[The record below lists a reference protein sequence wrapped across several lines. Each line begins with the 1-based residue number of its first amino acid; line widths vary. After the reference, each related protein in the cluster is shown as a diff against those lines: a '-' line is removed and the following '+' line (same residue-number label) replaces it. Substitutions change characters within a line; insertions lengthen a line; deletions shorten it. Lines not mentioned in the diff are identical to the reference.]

1 MRSPFTGGEAVLLTE
16 TRKAVFRKEE
26 YEYTYICYKCVDTE
40 ETFTTTQMDVVNT
53 AQIYNGYRN
62 RHGIPFPDEIKD
74 IRSRYELSASKMSK
88 ILGFGDNQYRLYENG
103 EMPSLANG
111 RVLKAIQSPRT
122 FETFVDAAKGVLSDE
137 EHLKLK
143 KRLEEY
149 EEKAFMDGLFCNLIY
164 GDGARN
170 KYNGYA
176 MLSISRLKNVVLFF
190 IEKFNGVFVTQMNKL
205 LFYADFLSYRESG
218 QAMTGLTFKAI
229 QYGPVPNRWDKVYAL
244 LDDIYQIEV
253 EGKNGNIGNKLVSDI
268 SCDLSSF
275 TNEQMEVL
283 EKVYTTFK
291 NDSSVSISQKS
302 HDELAWIDNN
312 ELHSFIDFKYAFFT
326 VYIKPC

>member
-291 NDSSVSISQKS
+291 NNSSVSISQKS

-312 ELHSFIDFKYAFFT
+312 ELHSFIDFKYAFFLKN
-326 VYIKPC
+326 I

>member
-26 YEYTYICYKCVDTE
+26 YEYTYICYKCVDTA

-53 AQIYNGYRN
+53 AQIYNSYRTK
-62 RHGIPFPDEIKD
+62 HGIPFPDEIKD
-74 IRSRYELSASKMSK
+74 IRNRYELSASKMSK

-103 EMPSLANG
+103 EIPSLANG
-111 RVLKAIQSPRT
+111 RVLKAIQSPKT
-122 FETFVDAAKGVLSDE
+122 FETFVDAAKEALSE
-137 EHLKLK
+137 EEYLKIK
-143 KRLEEY
+143 KRLREY
-149 EEKAFMDGLFCNLIY
+149 EERAFMDGFLCNLIY
-164 GDGARN
+164 GDSGRS

-176 MLSISRLKNVVLFF
+176 MLSISKLKNVILYF

-205 LFYADFLSYRESG
+205 LFYTDFLSYRETG
-218 QAMTGLTFKAI
+218 QAMTGLAFKAI

-244 LDDIYQIEV
+244 LDDINQIEV
-253 EGKNGNIGNKLVSDI
+253 EVKNGNIGNKLVSDI

-275 TNEQMEVL
+275 TNEQMEIL

-291 NDSSVSISQKS
+291 NDSSTSISQKS
-302 HDELAWIDNN
+302 HDELAWIENN
-312 ELHSFIDFKYAFFT
+312 GLHSLIDFKYAF
-326 VYIKPC
+326 YLKNI

>member
-218 QAMTGLTFKAI
+218 QAMTGLTFKVI

-312 ELHSFIDFKYAFFT
+312 ELHSFIDFKYAFFLKN
-326 VYIKPC
+326 I

>member
-190 IEKFNGVFVTQMNKL
+190 IEKFNGIFVTQMNKL

-312 ELHSFIDFKYAFFT
+312 ELHSFIDFKYAFFLKN
-326 VYIKPC
+326 I

>member
-1 MRSPFTGGEAVLLTE
+1 MRSPFTGGEAILLTE

-312 ELHSFIDFKYAFFT
+312 ELHSFIDFKYAFFLKN
-326 VYIKPC
+326 I

>member
-1 MRSPFTGGEAVLLTE
+1 MRSPFTGGEAVFLTE

-26 YEYTYICYKCVDTE
+26 FEYTYICYKCVDTE

-53 AQIYNGYRN
+53 SQIYNAYRI

-137 EHLKLK
+137 EYQKIK

-149 EEKAFMDGLFCNLIY
+149 ESRVFMDGIYCSLIY
-164 GDGARN
+164 GDGGRN

-176 MLSISRLKNVVLFF
+176 MLSLSRLKNVILFF
-190 IEKFNGVFVTQMNKL
+190 IEKLNGVFVTQMNKL
-205 LFYADFLSYRESG
+205 LFYTDFLSYRENG
-218 QAMTGLTFKAI
+218 QALTGLKFKAI
-229 QYGPVPNRWDKVYAL
+229 QYGPVPDRWDKVYAL
-244 LDDIYQIEV
+244 LDDISQIEV
-253 EGKNGNIGNKLVSDI
+253 EVKNGYIGNKLVSDI

-283 EKVYTTFK
+283 EKVYNTFK
-291 NDSSVSISQKS
+291 NDNAASISRKS
-302 HDELAWIDNN
+302 HEELAWIDNN
-312 ELHSFIDFKYAFFT
+312 GLHTYIDFKYAFSLKN
-326 VYIKPC
+326 I

>member
-143 KRLEEY
+143 KRLEKY

-312 ELHSFIDFKYAFFT
+312 ELHSFIDFKYAFFLKN
-326 VYIKPC
+326 I

>member
-1 MRSPFTGGEAVLLTE
+1 MRSPFTGGEAILLTE

-53 AQIYNGYRN
+53 AQIYNGYRT
-62 RHGIPFPDEIKD
+62 RYEIPFPDEIKD
-74 IRSRYELSASKMSK
+74 IRNRYELSASKMSK

-111 RVLKAIQSPRT
+111 RVLKAIQSPKT
-122 FETFVDAAKGVLSDE
+122 FETFVEAAKGVLSNE
-137 EHLKLK
+137 EELKIK

-149 EEKAFMDGLFCNLIY
+149 ENKAFMDGLFSNLIY
-164 GDGARN
+164 GDNSRD

-176 MLSISRLKNVVLFF
+176 MQSISRLKNVILFF
-190 IEKFNGVFVTQMNKL
+190 IEKFKGVFVTQMNKL
-205 LFYADFLSYRESG
+205 LFYTDFLSYRENG

-244 LDDIYQIEV
+244 LDDIYQVEV
-253 EGKNGNIGNKLVSDI
+253 ENKNGYIGNKLVSDI
-268 SCDLSSF
+268 SYDLSNFSK
-275 TNEQMEVL
+275 EQMEIL
-283 EKVYTTFK
+283 DKVYTTFK
-291 NDSSVSISQKS
+291 NDSSASISRKS

-312 ELHSFIDFKYAFFT
+312 ELHSFIDFKYAFFLRN
-326 VYIKPC
+326 I

>member
-312 ELHSFIDFKYAFFT
+312 ELHSFIDFKYAFFLKN
-326 VYIKPC
+326 I

>member
-205 LFYADFLSYRESG
+205 LFYAEFLSYRESG

-312 ELHSFIDFKYAFFT
+312 ELHSFIDFKYAFFLKN
-326 VYIKPC
+326 I